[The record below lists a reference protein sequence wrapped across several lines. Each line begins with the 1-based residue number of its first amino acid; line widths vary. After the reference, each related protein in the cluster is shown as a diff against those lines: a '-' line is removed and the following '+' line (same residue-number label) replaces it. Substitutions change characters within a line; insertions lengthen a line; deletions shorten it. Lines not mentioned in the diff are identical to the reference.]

1 LETALFL
8 ARKRK
13 SFSSEE
19 LAFSPQF
26 TYYLPWLFRPRD
38 QQKSWTQLN
47 ATFPAGHPWRQGFFC
62 LFRRRQELH
71 LSLAELNPQQREA
84 VLHTEGPLLLLAG
97 AGSGKTKVVTHRVA
111 HLVGEKRISPEHV
124 LAVTFTNKAAR
135 EMQERVAGLVGRNK
149 AERILVSTFHSL
161 CCRILRNEIELLGYK
176 RNFSIYGAADQQRL
190 IKDLM
195 NEIDPEHGLKADSI
209 LWKISDAKNRLLPP
223 EKFGSFMK
231 GDLIGEMAQRIYP
244 EYQKSLKSYN
254 AVDFDDL
261 IMLTVRLFNEF
272 PEAQQRY
279 QDRFRYIMVDEY
291 QDTNAAQFT
300 LMQRLAD
307 KWRNFCVVGDD
318 DQSIYGWRGAEPGN
332 ILDFEQHFSGAR
344 TIKLEQNYRSTGH
357 ILNAA
362 NTVIKNNNKRKD
374 KALWTA
380 GHDGEKIGVVKC
392 IDAEDEAKAVIERI
406 NHNRRD
412 KRMAYKDHAILV
424 RTNSQTLAFEQE
436 LRFADIP
443 FVLIGGQQFFD
454 RKEVKDAI
462 AYLRFIVNPY
472 DEVNLLRILNYP
484 RRGIG
489 RTTADLLIRTSVTS
503 KEPLW
508 KVLRKARMINGINAK
523 AADALEKFSALI
535 EEHKK
540 RFRSGGRMA
549 STAKDLFA
557 AIKLEEELRRD
568 PDSREKIERRIENVH
583 ELINAL
589 ATYESRDSKPTL
601 SGFLEK
607 VALLDRD
614 EPGSDSKEKKLAQDA
629 VVLMSLH
636 SSKGL
641 EFPHV
646 FMPGFEEGFLP
657 HKKSVSETFDVDE
670 ERRLCYVGITRARE
684 KLTILHVDGRMKYGK
699 KEPRELSRF
708 LAEIPAEVRQDEARA
723 GFHLAEGNENASL
736 SDMLAKLMGEEA
748 E

>member
-1 LETALFL
+1 M
-8 ARKRK
+8 
-13 SFSSEE
+13 
-19 LAFSPQF
+19 
-26 TYYLPWLFRPRD
+26 
-38 QQKSWTQLN
+38 
-47 ATFPAGHPWRQGFFC
+47 
-62 LFRRRQELH
+62 
-71 LSLAELNPQQREA
+71 SLAALNPQQREA

-97 AGSGKTKVVTHRVA
+97 AGSGKTKVITHRVA
-111 HLVGEKRISPEHV
+111 HLVGEKRVNPEHI

-135 EMQERVAGLVGRNK
+135 EMQERVAGLVGRKK
-149 AERILVSTFHSL
+149 AERIQVSTFHSL
-161 CCRILRNEIELLGYK
+161 CCRILRAEIETLGYK
-176 RNFSIYGAADQQRL
+176 RNFSIYGTSDQQRL

-195 NEIDPEHGLKADSI
+195 HDIDPDHGLKADNI

-223 EKFGSFMK
+223 EKFGPFMK
-231 GDLIGEMAQRIYP
+231 GDLIGEMAKAVYP

-261 IMLTVRLFNEF
+261 IMLVVKLFDEF
-272 PEAQQRY
+272 PEAQEKY

-300 LMQRLAD
+300 LMRKLAD
-307 KWRNFCVVGDD
+307 KWNNFCVVGDD

-332 ILDFEQHFSGAR
+332 ILDFERHFKGAR
-344 TIKLEQNYRSTGH
+344 TIKLEQNYRSTAH
-357 ILNAA
+357 ILDAA

-374 KALWTA
+374 KALWTS
-380 GHDGEKIGVVKC
+380 GGNGEKIGIVKC
-392 IDAEDEAKAVIERI
+392 INAEDEAKAVIDRI
-406 NHNRRD
+406 DHNRRE

-424 RTNSQTLAFEQE
+424 RTNAQTLVFEQE
-436 LRFADIP
+436 LRFAEIP
-443 FVLIGGQQFFD
+443 YVLIGGQQFFD
-454 RKEVKDAI
+454 RKEVKDAL

-489 RTTADLLIRTSVTS
+489 RTTADLLIRTSVNS

-508 KVLRKARMINGINAK
+508 KVLRRARTINGVNTK
-523 AADALEKFSALI
+523 AVEAIDTFTNLI
-535 EEHKK
+535 EDHK
-540 RFRSGGRMA
+540 RWFRSGGRMA
-549 STAKDLFA
+549 ATAKDLFS
-557 AIKLEEELRRD
+557 AIGLDDELRRE

-583 ELINAL
+583 EVINAL
-589 ATYESRDSKPTL
+589 ATYEGREGKPTL

-614 EPGSDSKEKKLAQDA
+614 EPGSDSKEKKLARDA

-646 FMPGFEEGFLP
+646 FLPGFEEGFLP
-657 HKKSVSETFDVDE
+657 HKKSVSETCDVDE

-684 KLTILHVDGRMKYGK
+684 KLTILHADGRMKYGK
-699 KEPRELSRF
+699 TEPRELSRF
-708 LAEIPAEVRQDEARA
+708 LAEIPEAVRQDEARV
-723 GFHLAEGNENASL
+723 GFYLAEGGENASM
-736 SDMLAKLMGEEA
+736 SDMLAKLMGETA

>member
-1 LETALFL
+1 M
-8 ARKRK
+8 
-13 SFSSEE
+13 S
-19 LAFSPQF
+19 
-26 TYYLPWLFRPRD
+26 
-38 QQKSWTQLN
+38 
-47 ATFPAGHPWRQGFFC
+47 
-62 LFRRRQELH
+62 
-71 LSLAELNPQQREA
+71 LSELNPQQLEA

-111 HLVGEKRISPEHV
+111 HLVGEKKVDPEHV

-135 EMQERVAGLVGRNK
+135 EMQERVASLVGKTR
-149 AERILVSTFHSL
+149 AGRIQVSTFHAL
-161 CCRILRNEIELLGYK
+161 CCGILRADIEHLGYK
-176 RNFSIYGAADQQRL
+176 RNFSIYGTSDQQRL

-195 NEIDPEHGLKADSI
+195 NDIDPKHGLKADTI

-223 EKFGSFMK
+223 EKFGPFMK
-231 GDLIGEMAQRIYP
+231 GDLIGEMAQAVYP

-261 IMLTVRLFNEF
+261 IMLVVRLFDTF
-272 PEAQQRY
+272 PEVQARY
-279 QDRFRYIMVDEY
+279 QERFRYIMVDEY

-300 LMQRLAD
+300 LMRRLAAR
-307 KWRNFCVVGDD
+307 WNNFCVVGDD
-318 DQSIYGWRGAEPGN
+318 DQSVYGWRGAEPGN
-332 ILDFEQHFSGAR
+332 ILDFERHFAGAQVV
-344 TIKLEQNYRSTGH
+344 KLEQNYRSTGH

-362 NTVIKNNNKRKD
+362 NTVIKNNRKRKD

-380 GHDGEKIGVVKC
+380 GAEGEKIGVVKC
-392 IDAEDEAKAVIERI
+392 VDAEDEARAVIERI
-406 NHNRRD
+406 QHNKRERR
-412 KRMAYKDHAILV
+412 RAYRDHAILV
-424 RTNSQTLAFEQE
+424 RTNAQTLVFEQE

-443 FVLIGGQQFFD
+443 YVLIGGQQFFD
-454 RKEVKDAI
+454 RREVKDAI
-462 AYLRFIVNPY
+462 AYLRFIVNPF

-503 KEPLW
+503 REPLW
-508 KVLRKARMINGINAK
+508 KVIRRASTIGSINSTATV
-523 AADALEKFSALI
+523 ALEKFVTLI
-535 EEHKK
+535 EEHK
-540 RFRSGGRMA
+540 RSFHGGSRLA
-549 STAKDLFA
+549 ATARQLFA
-557 AIKLEEELRRD
+557 AIGFEDELRRE
-568 PDSREKIERRIENVH
+568 PDSREKIERRIENLH
-583 ELINAL
+583 EVINAL
-589 ATYESRDSKPTL
+589 ATYEGRNGKPTL

-657 HKKSVSETFDVDE
+657 HRKSVSETFDVDE

-684 KLTILHVDGRMKYGK
+684 KLTILHADGRMKYGK
-699 KEPRELSRF
+699 TEPREPSRF
-708 LAEIPAEVRQDEARA
+708 LGEIPETVRQDEARV
-723 GFHLAEGNENASL
+723 GFHLTEDDENASL
-736 SDMLAKLMGEEA
+736 SDMLAKLMGETA

>member
-1 LETALFL
+1 M
-8 ARKRK
+8 
-13 SFSSEE
+13 S
-19 LAFSPQF
+19 
-26 TYYLPWLFRPRD
+26 
-38 QQKSWTQLN
+38 
-47 ATFPAGHPWRQGFFC
+47 
-62 LFRRRQELH
+62 
-71 LSLAELNPQQREA
+71 LSELNPQQLEA

-111 HLVGEKRISPEHV
+111 HLVGEKKVDPERV

-135 EMQERVAGLVGRNK
+135 EMQERVAALVGKTR
-149 AERILVSTFHSL
+149 AGRIQVSTFHAL
-161 CCRILRNEIELLGYK
+161 CCGILRADIEHLGYK
-176 RNFSIYGAADQQRL
+176 RNFSIYGASDQQRL

-195 NEIDPEHGLKADSI
+195 NDIDPEHGLKADTI

-223 EKFGSFMK
+223 EKFGPFMK
-231 GDLIGEMAQRIYP
+231 GDLVGEMAQAVYP

-261 IMLTVRLFNEF
+261 IMLVVRLFDTF
-272 PEAQQRY
+272 PEVQAGY
-279 QDRFRYIMVDEY
+279 QERFRYIMVDEY

-300 LMQRLAD
+300 LMRQLAAR
-307 KWRNFCVVGDD
+307 WNNFCVVGDD
-318 DQSIYGWRGAEPGN
+318 DQSVYGWRGAEPGN
-332 ILDFEQHFSGAR
+332 ILDFERHFAGAQVV
-344 TIKLEQNYRSTGH
+344 KLEQNYRSTGH

-362 NTVIKNNNKRKD
+362 NTVIKNNRKRKD

-380 GHDGEKIGVVKC
+380 GAEGEKIGVVKC
-392 IDAEDEAKAVIERI
+392 VDAEDEARAVIERI
-406 NHNRRD
+406 HHNKRERR
-412 KRMAYKDHAILV
+412 KAYRDHAILV
-424 RTNSQTLAFEQE
+424 RTNAQTLVFEQE

-443 FVLIGGQQFFD
+443 YVLIGGQQFFD
-454 RKEVKDAI
+454 RREVKDAI
-462 AYLRFIVNPY
+462 AFLRFIANPF

-484 RRGIG
+484 CRGIG

-503 KEPLW
+503 REPLW
-508 KVLRKARMINGINAK
+508 KVIRRASTIGSINST
-523 AADALEKFSALI
+523 AAVALEKFVTLI
-535 EEHKK
+535 EEHK
-540 RFRSGGRMA
+540 RNFHGGGRLA
-549 STAKDLFA
+549 ATARQLFA
-557 AIKLEEELRRD
+557 AIGFEDELRRE
-568 PDSREKIERRIENVH
+568 PDSREKIERRIENLH
-583 ELINAL
+583 EVINAL
-589 ATYESRDSKPTL
+589 ATYEERNGKPTL

-657 HKKSVSETFDVDE
+657 HRKSISETFDVDE

-684 KLTILHVDGRMKYGK
+684 KLTILHADGRMKYGK
-699 KEPRELSRF
+699 TEPREPSRF
-708 LAEIPAEVRQDEARA
+708 LGEIPETVRQDEARV
-723 GFHLAEGNENASL
+723 GFHLTEGDENASL
-736 SDMLAKLMGEEA
+736 SDMLAKLMGETA

>member
-1 LETALFL
+1 M
-8 ARKRK
+8 
-13 SFSSEE
+13 S
-19 LAFSPQF
+19 
-26 TYYLPWLFRPRD
+26 
-38 QQKSWTQLN
+38 LN
-47 ATFPAGHPWRQGFFC
+47 
-62 LFRRRQELH
+62 
-71 LSLAELNPQQREA
+71 SLNPQQLEA

-97 AGSGKTKVVTHRVA
+97 AGSGKTKVITHRVA
-111 HLVGEKRISPEHV
+111 HLVGSKCIDPERV

-135 EMQERVAGLVGRNK
+135 EMQARVAGLVGRSK
-149 AERILVSTFHSL
+149 AERIQVSTFHSL
-161 CCRILRNEIELLGYK
+161 CCRILRADIEQLGYK
-176 RNFSIYGAADQQRL
+176 RNFSIYGTSDQQRL

-195 NEIDPEHGLKADSI
+195 NNINADHGLSPDTI
-209 LWKISDAKNRLLPP
+209 LWKISDAKNSLLTP
-223 EKFGSFMK
+223 EKFGPFMR
-231 GDLIGEMAQRIYP
+231 GDLIGEMAKAVYP

-261 IMLTVRLFNEF
+261 IMLVVRLFDEF
-272 PEAQQRY
+272 PEVQERY
-279 QDRFRYIMVDEY
+279 QNRFRYIMVDEY
-291 QDTNAAQFT
+291 QDTNTAQFT

-307 KWRNFCVVGDD
+307 KWGNFCVVGDD
-318 DQSIYGWRGAEPGN
+318 DQSIYGWRGADPGN
-332 ILDFEQHFSGAR
+332 ILDFEKNFAGAR
-344 TIKLEQNYRSTGH
+344 VIKLEQNYRSTAN

-362 NTVIKNNNKRKD
+362 NTVIKHNQKRKE
-374 KALWTA
+374 KTLWTA
-380 GHDGEKIGVVKC
+380 DVDGEKIGVVKC
-392 IDAEDEAKAVIERI
+392 IDAEDEARAVIERI
-406 NHNRRD
+406 RHNVD
-412 KRMAYKDHAILV
+412 AKRMAHKDHAILM
-424 RTNSQTLAFEQE
+424 RTNAQTMVFEQE
-436 LRFADIP
+436 LRFADVP
-443 FVLIGGQQFFD
+443 YVLIGGQQFFD

-489 RTTADLLIRTSVTS
+489 RTTADLLIRTSIVS

-508 KVLRKARMINGINAK
+508 KVIRKARMIKGINAR
-523 AADALEKFSALI
+523 AADALAGFTTLVED
-535 EEHKK
+535 HK
-540 RFRSGGRMA
+540 RWFRSGGRLA
-549 STAKDLFA
+549 DTAKELFA
-557 AIKLEEELRRD
+557 AIGLEAELRRE
-568 PDSREKIERRIENVH
+568 PDSREKVERRVENVQ
-583 ELINAL
+583 EVINAI
-589 ATYESRDSKPTL
+589 ATYEGRDSKPTL

-614 EPGSDSKEKKLAQDA
+614 EPGSDSKEKKLAKDA

-684 KLTILHVDGRMKYGK
+684 KLTILHADVRMKYGK
-699 KEPRELSRF
+699 AESRELSRF
-708 LAEIPAEVRQDEARA
+708 LAEIPEKVRQEEARA
-723 GFHLAEGNENASL
+723 GFHLAAADENISM